1 MADLFDSHAVVGK
14 TTQTSLRQESGDG
27 VVRFRGVA
35 NRIEHL
41 RESMNEKIL
50 RTIAH
55 TYTQKGVPN
64 VPGQFISRKS
74 IGIWG

>member
-1 MADLFDSHAVVGK
+1 MTELFESLHPVVGK
-14 TTQTSLRQESGDG
+14 TTQTSLRQESDDG

-55 TYTQKGVPN
+55 MYTQKGTPN
-64 VPGQFISRKS
+64 VPG
-74 IGIWG
+74 